1 MGKTWIMRGLLT
13 LARRI
18 GLVAKDKATVPPEVE
33 ERITSAIPEAGLTH
47 PEERVLMLRYGRQS
61 EPGLELDSK
70 WDQRGSA
77 DLTFAE
83 AQLRKMEADLL
94 RKKQSRRKCDGVL
107 HDKPGRKYRPGR
119 DKKLRPR
126 R

>member
-1 MGKTWIMRGLLT
+1 MGRTWLIRGLLA

-18 GLVAKDKATVPPEVE
+18 GLVAKNRTAVPPEVE
-33 ERITSAIPEAGLTH
+33 ERIASAIPQAGLTH

-61 EPGLELDSK
+61 DPSLELGSK
-70 WDQRGSA
+70 WDQHGNA

-94 RKKQSRRKCDGVL
+94 RKKKPRRKRDGVL